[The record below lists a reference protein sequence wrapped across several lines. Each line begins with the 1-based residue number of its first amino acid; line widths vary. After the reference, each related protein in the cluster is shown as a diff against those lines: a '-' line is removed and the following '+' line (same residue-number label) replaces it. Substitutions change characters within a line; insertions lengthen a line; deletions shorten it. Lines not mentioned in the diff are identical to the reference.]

1 MQNRKGNRKW
11 VRAFLVLA
19 AASGLSGP
27 AAFAQNVVRVSGR
40 ITSDTIWTPNNVYV
54 LQGTVFVE
62 NAALRIEAGT
72 RIVGEGAS
80 IGTLVISRSG
90 QIFAEGRADAPIIF
104 TSDQPAGSRRPAT
117 WGGAGITRDPPP
129 PVLLPP

>member
-11 VRAFLVLA
+11 VRALLVLA

-27 AAFAQNVVRVSGR
+27 AAVAQNVVRVSGR
-40 ITSDTIWTPNNVYV
+40 IPSDTTWTANNVYV

-104 TSDQPAGSRRPAT
+104 TSDQPAGSRGRGN
-117 WGGAGITRDPPP
+117 WGGPGLRGG
-129 PVLLPP
+129 